1 MYLLKQVYVDICRV
15 CMFMYIVVAL
25 SLQIREVV
33 THSTQATD
41 PTTLA
46 VVVRFLTSITPNP
59 GHRIPPV
66 GDRDGLNRGERNR
79 RKG

>member
-1 MYLLKQVYVDICRV
+1 MLDICRV
-15 CMFMYIVVAL
+15 CMFVYIVVPL

-33 THSTQATD
+33 THSTLATD

-46 VVVRFLTSITPNP
+46 VVVRSLISITPNP
-59 GHRIPPV
+59 GHRILPV